1 MWKICKDTNVS
12 AAKDKVDKIYC
23 EGEEIDNEEVNKD
36 EISMLTFFIVIQD
49 QELEIRSKDREL
61 LLSSGTIF
69 IPTVSYS
76 APAVG
81 VSPVSIVHISLASIK
96 N

>member
-1 MWKICKDTNVS
+1 
-12 AAKDKVDKIYC
+12 
-23 EGEEIDNEEVNKD
+23 
-36 EISMLTFFIVIQD
+36 MLTFFIVIQD
-49 QELEIRSKDREL
+49 QELEIR
-61 LLSSGTIF
+61 SGTIF

-96 N
+96 NKTSNTEYSTHHLHRKVGNNLQ